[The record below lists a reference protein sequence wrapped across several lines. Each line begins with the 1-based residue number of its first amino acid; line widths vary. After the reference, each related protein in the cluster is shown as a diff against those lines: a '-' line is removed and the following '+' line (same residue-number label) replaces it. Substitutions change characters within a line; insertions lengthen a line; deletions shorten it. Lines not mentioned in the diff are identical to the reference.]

1 MGSILTQHIE
11 YNLLIQGGNMNREI
25 IFRGKRVDNGEWA
38 YGRGLLQC
46 KDELGNEIV
55 AIFEDIVKS
64 EKYIK
69 KEGRYTLYYEP
80 VKAETLGQYTGL
92 KDKNGKKIFEGDVV
106 IIGEKLKAK
115 VIYYDG
121 AFRMQSEF
129 SPTPIDT
136 TDMGYMMREFSVRV
150 IGNIHDN
157 PELIK

>member
-1 MGSILTQHIE
+1 MS
-11 YNLLIQGGNMNREI
+11 REI
-25 IFRGKRVDNGEWA
+25 LFRGKSIGIDVWLYGILFNYELTAPSNVPCISVCVPTSWKEA
-38 YGRGLLQC
+38 YNFYAVQP
-46 KDELGNEIV
+46 NTI
-55 AIFEDIVKS
+55 
-64 EKYIK
+64 
-69 KEGRYTLYYEP
+69 
-80 VKAETLGQYTGL
+80 GQYTGL
-92 KDKNGKKIFEGDVV
+92 TDKKGVKIFEGDVV

>member
-1 MGSILTQHIE
+1 MSVSKVYNIDCLEYFRSIPDSFFDLAI
-11 YNLLIQGGNMNREI
+11 
-25 IFRGKRVDNGEWA
+25 VDPHP
-38 YGRGLLQC
+38 L
-46 KDELGNEIV
+46 KV
-55 AIFEDIVKS
+55 TH
-64 EKYIK
+64 
-69 KEGRYTLYYEP
+69 RYSCYEVIP
-80 VKAETLGQYTGL
+80 DTIGQYTGL

-106 IIGEKLKAK
+106 MIGEELKAK

-157 PELIK
+157 PELFK

>member
-1 MGSILTQHIE
+1 MK
-11 YNLLIQGGNMNREI
+11 REI
-25 IFRGKRVDNGEWA
+25 TFRGKRKNGQWV
-38 YGRGLLQC
+38 YGSLVVS
-46 KDELGNEIV
+46 ENTAP
-55 AIFEDIVKS
+55 AI
-64 EKYIK
+64 
-69 KEGRYTLYYEP
+69 YYESGGGL
-80 VKAETLGQYTGL
+80 VKQLDWCYISLESIGQYTGL
-92 KDKNGKKIFEGDVV
+92 TDKNGVKIFDGDVV

-157 PELIK
+157 PELIKKSV

>member
-1 MGSILTQHIE
+1 MSLQRAKCFGKWRYGSYVHFDKKPTHDC
-11 YNLLIQGGNMNREI
+11 YNCNYKDFIVTNE
-25 IFRGKRVDNGEWA
+25 VDGDHH
-38 YGRGLLQC
+38 YPIT
-46 KDELGNEIV
+46 EL
-55 AIFEDIVKS
+55 S
-64 EKYIK
+64 S
-69 KEGRYTLYYEP
+69 
-80 VKAETLGQYTGL
+80 LGQYTGL

-129 SPTPIDT
+129 SPTPTDT

-157 PELIK
+157 PELIKKSV

>member
-1 MGSILTQHIE
+1 MS
-11 YNLLIQGGNMNREI
+11 REI
-25 IFRGKRVDNGEWA
+25 LFRGKSIGMDIWLYGKLFNYGLTAPSNVPCISVCVPTSWKEAYNFYRVHPNT
-38 YGRGLLQC
+38 
-46 KDELGNEIV
+46 I
-55 AIFEDIVKS
+55 
-64 EKYIK
+64 
-69 KEGRYTLYYEP
+69 
-80 VKAETLGQYTGL
+80 GQYTGL
-92 KDKNGKKIFEGDVV
+92 KDKNGVKIFEGDVV

-129 SPTPIDT
+129 SPTLIDT

>member
-1 MGSILTQHIE
+1 MGIWFT
-11 YNLLIQGGNMNREI
+11 
-25 IFRGKRVDNGEWA
+25 
-38 YGRGLLQC
+38 C
-46 KDELGNEIV
+46 C
-55 AIFEDIVKS
+55 
-64 EKYIK
+64 IK
-69 KEGRYTLYYEP
+69 KIDPAIYFNISKGVAEVLDWCY
-80 VKAETLGQYTGL
+80 VKPDTVGQYTGL
-92 KDKNGKKIFEGDVV
+92 KDKNGNKIFEGDVV

>member
-1 MGSILTQHIE
+1 
-11 YNLLIQGGNMNREI
+11 MNREI
-25 IFRGKRVDNGEWA
+25 LFRGKSINTGKWLYGNIQIPKAPFDEYFMWDNEWQTQVDANT
-38 YGRGLLQC
+38 
-46 KDELGNEIV
+46 I
-55 AIFEDIVKS
+55 
-64 EKYIK
+64 
-69 KEGRYTLYYEP
+69 
-80 VKAETLGQYTGL
+80 GQYTGL
-92 KDKNGKKIFEGDVV
+92 KDKVGKKIFEGDVV
-106 IIGEKLKAK
+106 IIAEKLKAK

>member
-1 MGSILTQHIE
+1 MD
-11 YNLLIQGGNMNREI
+11 REI
-25 IFRGKRVDNGEWA
+25 LFRAKCSGVWRYGNYVHLDKKPIHYCYNDEYRDFIVVNGV
-38 YGRGLLQC
+38 YGENHYPITDL
-46 KDELGNEIV
+46 K
-55 AIFEDIVKS
+55 
-64 EKYIK
+64 
-69 KEGRYTLYYEP
+69 
-80 VKAETLGQYTGL
+80 TLGQYTGL
-92 KDKNGKKIFEGDVV
+92 KDKNGKEIFDGDVV

>member
-1 MGSILTQHIE
+1 
-11 YNLLIQGGNMNREI
+11 MNRKI
-25 IFRGKRVDNGEWA
+25 IFRGWNIKYKCWDYVN
-38 YGRGLLQC
+38 
-46 KDELGNEIV
+46 NTM
-55 AIFEDIVKS
+55 EDCALIDQNSV
-64 EKYIK
+64 
-69 KEGRYTLYYEP
+69 
-80 VKAETLGQYTGL
+80 GQYTGL
-92 KDKNGKKIFEGDVV
+92 TDKNGVKIFEGDVV

-157 PELIK
+157 PELIE

>member
-1 MGSILTQHIE
+1 MK
-11 YNLLIQGGNMNREI
+11 REI
-25 IFRGKRVDNGEWA
+25 LFRGFNNKHKEWR
-38 YGRGLLQC
+38 YGYYFVNRGQHF
-46 KDELGNEIV
+46 IV
-55 AIFEDIVKS
+55 EDKIEKNPILS
-64 EKYIK
+64 E
-69 KEGRYTLYYEP
+69 EDFAVNP
-80 VKAETLGQYTGL
+80 ETIGQYTGL
-92 KDKNGKKIFEGDVV
+92 KDKNGKEIYEGDIV

>member
-1 MGSILTQHIE
+1 
-11 YNLLIQGGNMNREI
+11 MNREI
-25 IFRGKRVDNGEWA
+25 LFRGQPIGKGGIWMVGIGA
-38 YGRGLLQC
+38 Y
-46 KDELGNEIV
+46 K
-55 AIFEDIVKS
+55 
-64 EKYIK
+64 
-69 KEGRYTLYYEP
+69 THT
-80 VKAETLGQYTGL
+80 AEHLVLNAKGDYVEVVHLCQYTGL

-157 PELIK
+157 PELIKKSV

>member
-1 MGSILTQHIE
+1 M
-11 YNLLIQGGNMNREI
+11 YREI
-25 IFRGKRVDNGEWA
+25 LFRGQPIGKGGIWMVGIGA
-38 YGRGLLQC
+38 Y
-46 KDELGNEIV
+46 K
-55 AIFEDIVKS
+55 
-64 EKYIK
+64 
-69 KEGRYTLYYEP
+69 THT
-80 VKAETLGQYTGL
+80 AEHLVLNAKGDCVEVVHLCQYTGL

-157 PELIK
+157 PELIKKSV